1 MTDSYEFG
9 TGRSRGR
16 RDELTEEEANLTKK
30 EQLEIKKRKEEEY
43 QKLLEEKAK
52 KAVLDERLS
61 NSYEK
66 DGITYDSFTDKP
78 IDADGNFVE
87 GEKIV
92 TPETTSSNNKSS
104 STVGINTYSK
114 ELLEEERA
122 FQALEKRL
130 VSPATVLEG
139 AVYHHFNADGSF
151 AGISQGEPLEGTF
164 QERKDALAA
173 RDAANAANT
182 LSKEQQRDLE
192 RVSNDPSL
200 VNEILEKSREKTEN
214 LDKKIA
220 REDDD
225 YDYNNAEPFEGGTEV
240 KNDAPKMK
248 VQYPYNW
255 VQQTSAGHRIE
266 MNNTKGA
273 ERVRILNGNGNFL
286 DMDELKNNS
295 LVSYN
300 DTYILSDHNLV
311 IKVGTDVEN
320 DKCVLQVVG
329 DVHLYVEGDMHT
341 EVEGDRYDRVNGNWQ
356 QECGGVMTTRA
367 EENLAITSKNT
378 MKLKSNSYVNTTTFL
393 LNDLSEGGSI
403 KENVKGNYEVKIQK
417 PTATF
422 SVKSDGD
429 VRIQSNMCR
438 YDFIGRN
445 YMTEVRGKVSTQVE
459 GNDLECINGGAF
471 EGMVNIAPFPNSSY
485 DITVTGNTSLSNT
498 GNYNISAGGNVN
510 IAGTEIYLN

>member
-9 TGRSRGR
+9 RSRGSGFNTR
-16 RDELTEEEANLTKK
+16 IEDLEE
-30 EQLEIKKRKEEEY
+30 KKRKEEEY
-43 QKLLEEKAK
+43 QKLVEEKAK

-61 NSYEK
+61 NSYEVE
-66 DGITYDSFTDKP
+66 GITYDAASGRP
-78 IDADGNFVE
+78 IDADGNFLLD
-87 GEKIV
+87 GEQIV
-92 TPETTSSNNKSS
+92 TPETTSSNAESS
-104 STVGINTYSK
+104 NTGGFSSYSK

-151 AGISQGEPLEGTF
+151 AGISQGEPLEGTIK
-164 QERKDALAA
+164 ERKDALAA

-200 VNEILEKSREKTEN
+200 ANEILEKSKKESER
-214 LDKKIA
+214 LDKKISQ
-220 REDDD
+220 EEGTFDF
-225 YDYNNAEPFEGGTEV
+225 NKVKPWEGGTIQPSEAPENKV
-240 KNDAPKMK
+240 K
-248 VQYPYNW
+248 YPYNW
-255 VQQTSAGHRIE
+255 TQVTSAGHKLE
-266 MNNTKGA
+266 FNNTEES
-273 ERVRILNGNGNFL
+273 ERIRILNKNGNL
-286 DMDELKNNS
+286 IQMDEKNDTYLKS
-295 LVSYN
+295 KN

-311 IKVGTDVEN
+311 IQIGSEVGNGDEG
-320 DKCVLQVVG
+320 DPDRLVLHVIG
-329 DVHLYVEGDMHT
+329 NVHMYVEGDMHT
-341 EVEGDRYDRVNGNWQ
+341 EVEGNRYDTVNGNWQ
-356 QECGGVMTTRA
+356 QTCGGVMTTRA

-378 MKLKSNSYVNTTTFL
+378 MRLTSNSYINKTTFL
-393 LNDLSEGGSI
+393 LNDLSEGGSV

-498 GNYNISAGGNVN
+498 GDYNISAGGNVN